1 VKKDRPFPAE
11 FKTHMFQ
18 LHQLYKEHKE
28 RITLEKTIAY
38 VNGLNPSQQMHA
50 LNCFQIQL
58 NRT

>member
-1 VKKDRPFPAE
+1 
-11 FKTHMFQ
+11 MFQ
-18 LHQLYKEHKE
+18 LHQLYKENKE